1 MSKKAPIKTYNAQ
14 VFTARYMPSKE
25 LQALLRKEFEK
36 FLIIPVE
43 EMYRHVRG
51 TVPPSR
57 SAAHSCLY
65 LTEGAASMKIGS
77 EHYTI
82 HKGELLF
89 VPAGQV
95 FSFAEG
101 DVNKGY
107 LVHFHNDILVGKF
120 GRSDLHKDFE
130 FLHVWGNPVVKPD
143 KQTNQFVLHLFK
155 RLLVEYREHGI
166 SKLDLL
172 QPYFITLLCEVNR
185 AYQPLNP
192 EGQPAAIHLVNQF
205 RQLLFTHLTTHHR
218 VADYAAMLNISPNHL
233 NKTVKAV
240 THKPPTKWIDEA
252 ILQEAKVLLY
262 QSDFPISEIAMAVGM
277 EDQSYFTRL
286 FKKYEGV
293 TPSEFRRMIE
303 KS

>member
-1 MSKKAPIKTYNAQ
+1 
-14 VFTARYMPSKE
+14 
-25 LQALLRKEFEK
+25 
-36 FLIIPVE
+36 
-43 EMYRHVRG
+43 
-51 TVPPSR
+51 
-57 SAAHSCLY
+57 
-65 LTEGAASMKIGS
+65 MKIGS

-130 FLHVWGNPVVKPD
+130 FLHVWGNPRVQLD

-155 RLLVEYREHGI
+155 RLLVEYQDYGI
-166 SKLDLL
+166 TRLDLL

-185 AYQPLNP
+185 AYQPLVR
-192 EGQPAAIHLVNQF
+192 EGQPAAIQLTNQF
-205 RQLLFTHLTTHHR
+205 QQLLFTHLTTHHR
-218 VADYAAMLNISPNHL
+218 VSDYAAMLNITPNHL
-233 NKTVKAV
+233 NKTIKAV
-240 THKPPTKWIDEA
+240 THKPPTRWIDEA

-262 QSDFPISEIAMAVGM
+262 QSDFPISEIAMAVGI

-286 FKKYEGV
+286 FRKYEMV